1 MQISIGWRS
10 RCWSENS
17 DTKVSGVLRVIPLI
31 SLRELIAASHAI
43 EEAEEIIQSV
53 KGALKDWQKVA
64 KRLGAQERD
73 INLLSQRFI
82 TE

>member
-1 MQISIGWRS
+1 MYMQISIDWRS
-10 RCWSENS
+10 RCWLESLDAKASEA
-17 DTKVSGVLRVIPLI
+17 LRVIPFI

-64 KRLGAQERD
+64 KRLGA
-73 INLLSQRFI
+73 
-82 TE
+82 